1 MTDGKNNRDRS
12 PKHIKDVIL
21 EAQKTWLKKRVEEY
35 KQSPE
40 FKETFDSCKSIEIL
54 FIYIDGD
61 PQYIRTIFLN

>member
-1 MTDGKNNRDRS
+1 MTDNNKNRS
-12 PKHIKDVIL
+12 NSPRHISDVIR
-21 EAQKTWLKKRVEEY
+21 EAQKSWLKKRVDEY

-40 FKETFDSCKSIEIL
+40 FKETFESCKSIEIL